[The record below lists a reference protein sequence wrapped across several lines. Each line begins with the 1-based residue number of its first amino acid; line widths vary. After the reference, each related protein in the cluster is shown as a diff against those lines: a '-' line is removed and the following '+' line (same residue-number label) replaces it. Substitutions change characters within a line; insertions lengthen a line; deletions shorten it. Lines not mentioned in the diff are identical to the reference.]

1 MAYHLAQEWLTLN
14 TSVSFMGSSS
24 NVFMRWR
31 GVILE
36 VFMYL
41 FNKRRRTIFGEY
53 EVHKQEV
60 LGISLFLWAAPSYL
74 RGRSCKRDLLTRPH
88 PNLTP
93 QSWGMHSH
101 ASHSAWGLW
110 PGQGHSKEPQQWVTQ
125 KLATSFSH
133 PGPNWAMQRAITPN
147 KHMQSYSCLS
157 HLTFSVLPQLELV
170 TGKFSLHKASD
181 AGGDPFSVVNIV
193 LRGM

>member
-93 QSWGMHSH
+93 QSWGMPLTVPE
-101 ASHSAWGLW
+101 ACDLGRGTPKSHSSGWLSNWPSVGRLWVFSPTQVQTGLCSELSPPTNTRSLILAYLTW
-110 PGQGHSKEPQQWVTQ
+110 HFRCFHS
-125 KLATSFSH
+125 
-133 PGPNWAMQRAITPN
+133 
-147 KHMQSYSCLS
+147 LS
-157 HLTFSVLPQLELV
+157 L
-170 TGKFSLHKASD
+170 
-181 AGGDPFSVVNIV
+181 
-193 LRGM
+193 